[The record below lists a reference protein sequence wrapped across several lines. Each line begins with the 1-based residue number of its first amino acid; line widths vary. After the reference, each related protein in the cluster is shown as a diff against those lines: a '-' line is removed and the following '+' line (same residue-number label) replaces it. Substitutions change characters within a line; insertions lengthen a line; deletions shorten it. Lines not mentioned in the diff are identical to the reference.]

1 MNMKKFRKKFP
12 ILVYHHIVPD
22 DFSVESF
29 APGDQPYYSRLN
41 EFYSHLDY
49 LAYNNFLTLTID
61 DIGNLKKNRQT
72 PKKVAITFDDG
83 QISDYTIVF
92 PAMIERKMKATF
104 YIITDVVGKKGSVT
118 WKQVKEMHN
127 YGMQIGSHGC
137 SHRNLL
143 NLNKDEIETE
153 LIKSRQILEDVL
165 GCPVRSFSIPFG
177 FGDKR
182 LVELAIEAG
191 YQTICTSEV
200 KISRFNTDKPVFGRI
215 GLRRGDR
222 GEKFKGI
229 VEMKWQTIGK
239 LILEDRVKFALKRFL
254 GQGLWYKFRG
264 CILQQRAS

>member
-1 MNMKKFRKKFP
+1 MSKSFKLP
-12 ILVYHHIVPD
+12 ILVYHHIVPN

-29 APGDQPYYSRLN
+29 PPGEQPYFSRLS
-41 EFYSHLDY
+41 EFYAHIDY
-49 LAYNNFLTLTID
+49 LAENNFFTLNID
-61 DIGNLKKNRQT
+61 EIGNIKKNINT
-72 PKKVAITFDDG
+72 HKKIAITFDDG
-83 QISDYTIVF
+83 QISDYTIAF
-92 PAMIERKMKATF
+92 PTLSNQKMKATF

-182 LVELAIEAG
+182 LVKLAIEAG

-200 KISRFNTDKPVFGRI
+200 KLFRVDANPAVYGRI
-215 GLRRGDR
+215 GLKRGDR

-239 LILEDRVKFALKRFL
+239 LILEDRVKFALKHFL

-264 CILQQRAS
+264 CMLQQRAS